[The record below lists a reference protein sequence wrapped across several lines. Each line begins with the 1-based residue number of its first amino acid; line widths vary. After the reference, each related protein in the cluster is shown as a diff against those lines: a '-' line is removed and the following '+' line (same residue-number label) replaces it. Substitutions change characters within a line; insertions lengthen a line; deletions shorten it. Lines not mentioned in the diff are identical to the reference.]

1 MAENRKRI
9 SGAKRLKGTYVLSSL
24 EEKEIELERL
34 QKQAGAMPKQEIA
47 FMKRHGLTTGMHVL
61 DAACGPGITA
71 GLIHDFVVPQGGTVT
86 GIDQDRTLLRIAK
99 GLARN
104 QGRQIDFVEGDVYDL
119 PFGERFDYI
128 YCRFLFQHLA
138 HPERALAS
146 MYRSLKPGGIIN
158 ILDVNDEWLFLEPS
172 IPAFEELCELA
183 KIHQAKL
190 GGNRLIGKALRSL
203 MLQAG
208 LQDPVTDVLMVNSD
222 ILSLKT
228 FLELTTFFKKEII
241 LQGGDDP
248 QSLIDD
254 IQKACDEQEIFGA
267 CGIFSVSAKKPPKPI

>member
-1 MAENRKRI
+1 MTENRKRT
-9 SGAKRLKGTYVLSSL
+9 SGEDRLKGTYVLSSL

-34 QKQAGAMPKQEIA
+34 QKQAGAMPVQELA
-47 FMKRHGLTTGMHVL
+47 FMKRHGLKPGMHVL

-86 GIDQDRTLLRIAK
+86 GIDQDESLLRIAN
-99 GLARN
+99 GLASN
-104 QGRQIDFVEGDVYDL
+104 HAKQINFVKGDVYDL

-138 HPERALAS
+138 HPAKALQS
-146 MYRSLKPGGIIN
+146 MFKALKPGGIIN

-183 KIHQAKL
+183 RHHQSKL
-190 GGNRLIGKALRSL
+190 GGNRLIGKELRSL
-203 MLQAG
+203 LLNAG

-222 ILSLKT
+222 ILGLRT
-228 FLELTTFFKKEII
+228 FLELTTFFKREII
-241 LQGGDDP
+241 VQGGEDP
-248 QSLIDD
+248 KELIDA
-254 IQKACDEQEIFGA
+254 IKKIPQAPNIS
-267 CGIFSVSAKKPPKPI
+267 FSLQLFLIAS